1 MSVVEVR
8 STGASV
14 ALNGHRLAVRV
25 PERPPAYFHADEL
38 DLLIAE
44 GPAVHF
50 TGAALGKLAESG
62 ITVLLCD
69 GRHLPVGFV
78 VPAATGGVFD
88 PRRARRQASLPERT
102 RDRLWKSIIQ
112 CKILR
117 QAEHLKRA
125 GLAFDR
131 LLQLAREV
139 QPGDPENREAT
150 AARIYWQRLYGRD
163 FRRRGDDP
171 RVSALNWGYA
181 VLRAMVSRSLVASG
195 LHPAI
200 GLKHMA
206 PNNPFNLADD
216 LMEPF
221 RPLVDAAVRTIEPE
235 AGDPSLW
242 KSALSEIGERPVLLP
257 EGVFRLRSAITR
269 MASSFAQVIDAGK
282 GKILLPQAFPGEE
295 DAGRLE
301 SDVVDGPL

>member
-1 MSVVEVR
+1 
-8 STGASV
+8 
-14 ALNGHRLAVRV
+14 
-25 PERPPAYFHADEL
+25 
-38 DLLIAE
+38 
-44 GPAVHF
+44 
-50 TGAALGKLAESG
+50 
-62 ITVLLCD
+62 
-69 GRHLPVGFV
+69 
-78 VPAATGGVFD
+78 
-88 PRRARRQASLPERT
+88 
-102 RDRLWKSIIQ
+102 
-112 CKILR
+112 
-117 QAEHLKRA
+117 LKRA

-269 MASSFAQVIDAGK
+269 MASSFAQVIDAGQ

-301 SDVVDGPL
+301 SDVVDGPLCPAGCGEGGASAGHAGPQAAARSGPHGAALLRFPPLLWPLGKGAGTRSAHEA